1 MARRAETGSLCHG
14 DRALWTP
21 PESASVGCPQTQ
33 VHPALRSVKGAII
46 VDVPLKTDNEAF
58 RQTACQLVAQKQAE
72 ITAGV

>member
-1 MARRAETGSLCHG
+1 
-14 DRALWTP
+14 
-21 PESASVGCPQTQ
+21 
-33 VHPALRSVKGAII
+33 VKGAII